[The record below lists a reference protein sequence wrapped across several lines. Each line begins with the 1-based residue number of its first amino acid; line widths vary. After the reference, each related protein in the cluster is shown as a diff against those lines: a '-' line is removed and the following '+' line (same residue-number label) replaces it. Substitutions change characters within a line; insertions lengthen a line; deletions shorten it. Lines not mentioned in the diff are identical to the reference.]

1 MANLTSEQAKEL
13 SDNFY
18 FLSVA
23 IGDFRYENWD
33 NLSIEDNKKL
43 SEIQNMLL
51 QTGEDILA
59 FSTTLIMNEVEES
72 LQKINFIT
80 SDIQGTIKNLQN
92 IQKGLNTAAALL
104 ILGVAIVNRDT
115 EGIEGSIKNI
125 FETWNS
131 PRV

>member
-1 MANLTSEQAKEL
+1 MANLTSEQAKKL

-80 SDIQGTIKNLQN
+80 TDIQGTIKNLQN

-131 PRV
+131 SRV